1 MGSPSFR
8 HPLLFLEDT
17 RNLGAFSQLETLDTE
32 WLGLRVIH
40 WAVAVDPQI
49 SEDLEKEVWAAAE
62 EPSPMEVYSDDSS
75 PAEVYL

>member
-1 MGSPSFR
+1 
-8 HPLLFLEDT
+8 
-17 RNLGAFSQLETLDTE
+17 
-32 WLGLRVIH
+32 
-40 WAVAVDPQI
+40 VAVDPQI